1 MRVNKKILYIYKD
14 LWKKLNDKW
23 VLNCLNYVIVEK
35 LIKIVCNF
43 YKKIKFLKKELKLY
57 WNLK

>member
-1 MRVNKKILYIYKD
+1 MRVNKKYCVFIKICE
-14 LWKKLNDKW
+14 KKLNDKW

-43 YKKIKFLKKELKLY
+43 YKKIKFLKK
-57 WNLK
+57 N